1 MKNISLN
8 LDLHTVIKNLEMD
21 FVNEEISTPF
31 MKYFLVISV
40 VIILVVNSMI
50 IFEITKEKNFTFIN
64 VLVLLDCI
72 DSLAHIFILL
82 QFF

>member
-64 VLVLLDCI
+64 ELVLLDCI

>member
-31 MKYFLVISV
+31 MKYFLVVSV